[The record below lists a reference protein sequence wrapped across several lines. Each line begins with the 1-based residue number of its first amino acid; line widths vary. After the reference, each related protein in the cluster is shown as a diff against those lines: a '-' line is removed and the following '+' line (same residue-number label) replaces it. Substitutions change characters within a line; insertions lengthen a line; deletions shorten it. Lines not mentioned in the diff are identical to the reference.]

1 MWLINS
7 AADIFAASF
16 SWFCVAV
23 FASPAWECRSSVGGR
38 LLQHKK
44 KMEERV
50 SALLLA
56 DTSSRPVAESA
67 RHDRSSCLYW
77 LIHCYVIKSITSSIS
92 ICFHAFHSHAYSSVA
107 GLTFHQQQQQQ
118 SCLVLLTGSI
128 RLLWLIKRRS
138 LCWSKIFIHHPSSV
152 PPPGLTWQT
161 WSWSTVQSCN
171 VKAVS
176 SC

>member
-7 AADIFAASF
+7 AADLFAASF

-23 FASPAWECRSSVGGR
+23 FASPAWECRSFVGGR
-38 LLQHKK
+38 LLQHKT

-67 RHDRSSCLYW
+67 HHNRSSCLYW
-77 LIHCYVIKSITSSIS
+77 LLHCYVIKSITSSIS

-107 GLTFHQQQQQQ
+107 ASTIQ
-118 SCLVLLTGSI
+118 SHISSTTAAAELFGVADRKYLIVVVNKEALALLEQN
-128 RLLWLIKRRS
+128 
-138 LCWSKIFIHHPSSV
+138 FHPSSIHLFLLQASRDKPEADQPV
-152 PPPGLTWQT
+152 R
-161 WSWSTVQSCN
+161 
-171 VKAVS
+171 AAFY
-176 SC
+176 